1 MSLTVRVRHPV
12 LDLSLQHRL
21 ETLAL
26 AGAVVTD
33 ALVGALV
40 HLVCH
45 RTSGDSG
52 EYRLIT
58 QEHTQHAKQTDA

>member
-1 MSLTVRVRHPV
+1 MGLTVRVRHSV
-12 LDLSLQHRL
+12 LDLSFQHRL

-26 AGAVVTD
+26 AGGVVAD

-45 RTSGDSG
+45 RTSDNTG

-58 QEHTQHAKQTDA
+58 QEHMQHAKQTDA